1 MQLILKDENLTMSM
15 EFTDSFDHNVT
26 PEEVLLG
33 AYDLISR
40 AFSQDGVIRAYYRT
54 DPDTMSLREDGD
66 EFLKHVKF
74 FGLDDPK

>member
-1 MQLILKDENLTMSM
+1 MQLIIKDHNLTMSM
-15 EFTDSFDHNVT
+15 DFNESFDHNVS
-26 PEEVLLG
+26 PEEMLIG

-40 AFSQDGVIRAYYRT
+40 VFSQEGVIRAYYRT
-54 DPDTMSLREDGD
+54 DPSTMDLRDEGD